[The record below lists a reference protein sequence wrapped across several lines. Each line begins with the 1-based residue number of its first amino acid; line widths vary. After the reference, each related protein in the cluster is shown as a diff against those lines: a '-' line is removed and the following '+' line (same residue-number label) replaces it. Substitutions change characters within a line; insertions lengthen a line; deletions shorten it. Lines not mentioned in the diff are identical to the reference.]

1 MRQRSVSDLMTRGVV
16 DVGPDTGFKEIV
28 KTLADHDITAV
39 PVVDDDGHPLGVV
52 SEADLMR
59 FEARR
64 PDPSGRVP
72 EVLQRYAPPTDDTGP
87 AAGRSPRAGNLMT
100 SPALVAYP
108 EWSVV
113 EAARLMDEG
122 HVKRLP
128 VVDRADH
135 LVGMLSRA
143 DLLRAFLRQDSAIH
157 EEITTDILTDT
168 FHMAPSD
175 VDVNVVDG
183 DVTLRGTVQRR
194 STVPVLVRLCR
205 SVDGVVSVL
214 SELTARTDDDTVP
227 DDAAQ
232 ARRREA

>member
-1 MRQRSVSDLMTRGVV
+1 MSRGVV
-16 DVGPDTGFKEIV
+16 DVGPDTSFKEIV

-59 FEARR
+59 FEACQ

-72 EVLQRYAPPTDDTGP
+72 EVLQRYALPRDDTAP
-87 AAGRSPRAGNLMT
+87 MTGRSPRAGNLM
-100 SPALVAYP
+100 SAPALVAHP

-113 EAARLMDEG
+113 EAARLMDER
-122 HVKRLP
+122 HIKRLP

-135 LVGMLSRA
+135 LVGMLSRS
-143 DLLRAFLRQDSAIH
+143 DLLRTFLRQDSAIH
-157 EEITTDILTDT
+157 EEITTDILTGT
-168 FHMAPSD
+168 FHLAPSD
-175 VDVNVVDG
+175 VTVDVVDG
-183 DVTLRGTVQRR
+183 AVTLRGTVQRQ

-205 SVDGVVSVL
+205 GVDGVVGVS
-214 SELTARTDDDTVP
+214 SELTALTDDTVT

-232 ARRREA
+232 PRRHEA